1 MRDCYCHGMLWCP
14 LKFSSLAFFSLFCSQ
29 LIAAP
34 QVLNVPNAG
43 AISNEIRQ
51 TTIEPL
57 NAPEETDIKLPQLS
71 KSTPLKGAL
80 ASERITLQRVRFEGD
95 VSLFQPGIAADNK
108 DLQAVITP
116 WLNRSL
122 TFNDLQAM
130 TFAVTRF
137 YRKKGWV
144 AAQVILPPQ
153 TIRDGIIVVRVIAGR
168 LDKPQLNNQ
177 SGLNSRFITA
187 VIESNSCSKEIGF
200 FGDKDCAASPVEL
213 SRLER
218 TALILNEIPGVEASL
233 ALKPGTQ
240 SGMTRIYADVTPGKK
255 MMAYLAADNQG
266 NDYSGHNRLL
276 TGGVLNNLTGWGD
289 QLRADLILSSSA
301 DVFNGLLD
309 YNFPI
314 NSYGTRAALN
324 YSYLDY
330 TLTGPFSVLD
340 AHGHSTTWGIN
351 LRHPW
356 IRTSAARIDVNA
368 GYYQARMRDSLIL
381 LPEQKRNL
389 NAGEFGISGTFT
401 ALPRGLSNFNLLG
414 TAGDLALDDEYSQSI
429 NTLTHVSGNFSRFN
443 YRAGHD
449 QGVGSHFSFFN
460 QFTGQM
466 ASKNLD
472 SSQKLL
478 LGGPLAVRA
487 YGIGE
492 GSVDKGTIFTTEL
505 RTRWQPDFPDW
516 AGYGHQITVAA
527 FFDQGWGAYYRQP
540 IVGLSENNINIS
552 GFGSYITLARPA
564 DYFLNLTWAHR
575 TGQAVTRHQDND
587 QLWLSAYKM
596 F

>member
-1 MRDCYCHGMLWCP
+1 
-14 LKFSSLAFFSLFCSQ
+14 
-29 LIAAP
+29 
-34 QVLNVPNAG
+34 
-43 AISNEIRQ
+43 
-51 TTIEPL
+51 
-57 NAPEETDIKLPQLS
+57 
-71 KSTPLKGAL
+71 
-80 ASERITLQRVRFEGD
+80 
-95 VSLFQPGIAADNK
+95 
-108 DLQAVITP
+108 
-116 WLNRSL
+116 
-122 TFNDLQAM
+122 
-130 TFAVTRF
+130 
-137 YRKKGWV
+137 
-144 AAQVILPPQ
+144 
-153 TIRDGIIVVRVIAGR
+153 
-168 LDKPQLNNQ
+168 
-177 SGLNSRFITA
+177 
-187 VIESNSCSKEIGF
+187 
-200 FGDKDCAASPVEL
+200 
-213 SRLER
+213 
-218 TALILNEIPGVEASL
+218 
-233 ALKPGTQ
+233 
-240 SGMTRIYADVTPGKK
+240 

-340 AHGHSTTWGIN
+340 ARGHSTTWGIN

-368 GYYQARMRDSLIL
+368 GYYQARMRDALIL

-443 YRAGHD
+443 YRVGHD
-449 QGVGSHFSFFN
+449 QGIGSHVSFFN

-487 YGIGE
+487 YGIGD

-552 GFGSYITLARPA
+552 GFGSYITFARPA